1 MSQKQTAQKAIDI
14 LCSKGLGFRIISS
27 TERTNLAAA
36 FARKNKVVYGKAF
49 DLIRCNKKLNLE
61 NEKEIRDNLDSII
74 IYEVKSTNQKKISA
88 NFDGYFFD
96 LTTAELLVAQSLG
109 NQYKFAFINTETEKF
124 MELTINEVY
133 ARAKKIYP
141 KWAITLGSSKLNT

>member
-1 MSQKQTAQKAIDI
+1 MSQKQTAHRATEI
-14 LCSKGLGFRIISS
+14 LCNKKRGFRELFA

-49 DLIRCNKKLNLE
+49 DLVKCKKVINFQDE
-61 NEKEIRDNLDSII
+61 NDISDNLDLITV
-74 IYEVKSTNQKKISA
+74 YEVKSTNQKNMPKDFA
-88 NFDGYFFD
+88 GYFFD

-109 NQYKFAFINTETEKF
+109 DQYKFAFVNTITGNF
-124 MELTINEVY
+124 MELTITRVY

-141 KWAITLGSSKLNT
+141 KWAITLGSP